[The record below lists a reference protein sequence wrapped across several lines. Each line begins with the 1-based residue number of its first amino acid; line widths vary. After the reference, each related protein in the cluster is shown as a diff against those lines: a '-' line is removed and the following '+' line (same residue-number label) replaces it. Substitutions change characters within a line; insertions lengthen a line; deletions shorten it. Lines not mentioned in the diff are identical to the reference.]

1 MGKGFIVLRSCYLNL
16 LAGVLLPMVA
26 IPHASYGAEVTPVQ
40 QSIHQQERQRALEER
55 LAPAIPDV
63 RLSAPSTS
71 LGRLSFPAEKPCF
84 AIDRI
89 KISGAEPLPRWLP
102 LQRIANQAQ
111 GQCLGAKGINL
122 LMSQLQNRL
131 VDHGYITTR
140 VLAPQQDLNSGTL
153 ALQIVPGKIRSVELT
168 PDSDRH
174 VTLFS
179 AFPARP
185 GNLLDLRDIEQGL
198 ENLQR
203 LPTVQASMELIPGTE
218 PGETDIALSWKQS
231 KMWRLAASLDDSGT
245 RSTGRYQAGATLFLD
260 NPLSLSDQFY
270 VSAGGSMKNR
280 GDKGTNNL
288 TGHYSLPFGYWTAG
302 LTASSYD
309 YHQTVAGLNGDYSY
323 RGESENVS
331 LQLSRLLHRNAS
343 QKTTLTYDV
352 LTRSSK
358 NYINDTEVE
367 VQRRRT
373 SAWRVGL
380 QHRHFISQA
389 TLDAGIS
396 YQRGTRWFG
405 AVPAQ
410 EEYFG
415 EATALSKILRMNAQL
430 DIPFAIQKQNFHYNL
445 QYQRQS
451 TNTPLTPQDQFS
463 IGGRW
468 SVRGFD
474 GERTLNADR
483 GWTVRND
490 LGWYTPL
497 PGHELYVGVDYGEV
511 GGRSD
516 PYLLGHHLA
525 GSVVG
530 VRGRVFHTQYDLF
543 AGKPL
548 SKPDGFKTDSVTVGF
563 NLNWQY

>member
-1 MGKGFIVLRSCYLNL
+1 MLRSNYSIL
-16 LAGVLLPMVA
+16 LGSILLTAIVISPISQGVELA
-26 IPHASYGAEVTPVQ
+26 PVD

-55 LAPAIPDV
+55 LAPATPDV
-63 RLSAPSTS
+63 RLSAPPA
-71 LGRLSFPAEKPCF
+71 SFGHLTFPTEKPCF
-84 AIDRI
+84 VIDRI

-102 LQRIANQAQ
+102 LQRIADQAQ

-122 LMSQLQNRL
+122 LMSQIQNRL
-131 VDHGYITTR
+131 VDHGYVTTR

-153 ALQIVPGKIRSVELT
+153 ALQVVPGKIRRVELT
-168 PDSDRH
+168 PDSDRY

-185 GNLLDLRDIEQGL
+185 GHLLDLRDIEQGL

-203 LPTVQASMELIPGTE
+203 LPTVQASMELIPGDA
-218 PGETDIALSWKQS
+218 PGETDIALSWQQS

-270 VSAGGSMKNR
+270 VSAGGSLKSR
-280 GDKGTNNL
+280 GEKGTNNL

-302 LTASSYD
+302 ITASSYD
-309 YHQTVAGLNGDYSY
+309 YHQTVAGLNGDYGY

-331 LQLSRLLHRNAS
+331 LQLSRMLHRNAS
-343 QKTTLTYDV
+343 QKTTFTYDV
-352 LTRSSK
+352 LARASK

-410 EEYFG
+410 EEFFG
-415 EATALSKILRMNAQL
+415 EATALSKILRLNAQL

-516 PYLLGHHLA
+516 PYLLGQHLA

-530 VRGRVFHTQYDLF
+530 GRGRVFHTQYDLF

>member
-1 MGKGFIVLRSCYLNL
+1 MCPVLRAYYYPLTSGLFIPL
-16 LAGVLLPMVA
+16 LAISYSSYSAELP
-26 IPHASYGAEVTPVQ
+26 SVQ

-55 LAPAIPDV
+55 LSPSAPDV
-63 RLSAPSTS
+63 RLSEPTAS
-71 LGRLSFPAEKPCF
+71 LGRLVFPVEKPCF
-84 AIDRI
+84 AIDHV
-89 KISGAEPLPRWLP
+89 KLTGTQPLPRWLP
-102 LQRIANQAQ
+102 LQRLANQAQ
-111 GQCLGAKGINL
+111 GHCLGAKGINL
-122 LMSQLQNRL
+122 LMSEMQNRL
-131 VDHGYITTR
+131 IDHGYVTTR
-140 VLAPQQDLNSGTL
+140 VLAPQQDLNRGTL
-153 ALQIVPGKIRSVELT
+153 TLHVVPGKIRHVALT
-168 PDSDRH
+168 PETDRH
-174 VTLFS
+174 VTLFT
-179 AFPARP
+179 AFPARA
-185 GNLLDLRDIEQGL
+185 GHLLDLRDIEQGL

-203 LPTVQASMELIPGTE
+203 IPTVQASMELIPGDA

-245 RSTGRYQAGATLFLD
+245 RSTGRYQGGATLFLD

-270 VSAGGSMKNR
+270 VSAGGSIKNR
-280 GDKGTNNL
+280 GEKGTNNL

-302 LTASSYD
+302 ITASSYD
-309 YHQTVAGLNGDYSY
+309 YHQTVAGLNGDYHY
-323 RGESENVS
+323 RGESDNVT

-343 QKTTLTYDV
+343 QKTTFTYDV

-380 QHRHFISQA
+380 QHRHFIAQS

-415 EATALSKILRMNAQL
+415 EATALSKILRLNAQL
-430 DIPFAIQKQNFHYNL
+430 DVPFALATQQFHYNL

-451 TNTPLTPQDQFS
+451 TNTPLTPQDQFA

-468 SVRGFD
+468 TVRGFD

-497 PGHELYVGVDYGEV
+497 PGHELYVGMDYGEV
-511 GGRSD
+511 SGRSD
-516 PYLLGHHLA
+516 PYLVGRHLA

-530 VRGRVFHTQYDLF
+530 VRGKVLNTHYDLF

-548 SKPDGFKTDSVTVGF
+548 SKPEGFKTDSVTMGF
-563 NLNWQY
+563 SLNWQY

>member
-1 MGKGFIVLRSCYLNL
+1 MRYCYFILHTAILFPL
-16 LAGVLLPMVA
+16 LVISRAGQ
-26 IPHASYGAEVTPVQ
+26 SAELTPIQ
-40 QSIHQQERQRALEER
+40 QQTLHQQERQRALEER
-55 LAPAIPDV
+55 LAPPTPDV
-63 RLSAPSTS
+63 RLSAPSAS
-71 LGRLSFPAEKPCF
+71 SDRLIFPVEKPCF
-84 AIDRI
+84 VIDRVTL
-89 KISGAEPLPRWLP
+89 SGTEPLPRWLP
-102 LQRIANQAQ
+102 LQRIANQAL
-111 GQCLGAKGINL
+111 GQCLGGQGINQ

-131 VDHGYITTR
+131 VGHGYVTTR

-153 ALQIVPGKIRSVELT
+153 ALQVVPGKVHRVALT
-168 PDSDRH
+168 PESDRH

-185 GNLLDLRDIEQGL
+185 GHLLDLRDIEQGL

-203 LPTVQASMELIPGTE
+203 IPTVQASMELIPGSA

-245 RSTGRYQAGATLFLD
+245 RSTGRYQGGATLFLD
-260 NPLSLSDQFY
+260 NPFSLSDQFY
-270 VSAGGSMKNR
+270 VSAGGSIKNR

-302 LTASSYD
+302 ITASSYD
-309 YHQTVAGLNGDYSY
+309 YHQTVAGLNSDYNY

-373 SAWRVGL
+373 SAWRIGL

-389 TLDAGIS
+389 TLDAGVS

-410 EEYFG
+410 EEYFDEG
-415 EATALSKILRMNAQL
+415 TALSKILQLNAQL
-430 DIPFAIQKQNFHYNL
+430 DIPFSVMAQNFHYNV

-451 TNTPLTPQDQFS
+451 SSTPLTPQDQFS

-468 SVRGFD
+468 SVRGFN
-474 GERTLNADR
+474 GERTLSADR

-490 LGWYTPL
+490 LGWYTPIQ
-497 PGHELYVGVDYGEV
+497 GQEIYVGLDYGEV
-511 GGRSD
+511 GGRGSA
-516 PYLLGHHLA
+516 YLLGNHLA
-525 GSVVG
+525 GAAVG
-530 VRGRVFHTQYDLF
+530 IRGNVLNTRYDLF

-548 SKPDGFKTDSVTVGF
+548 SEPDGFQSDAVTVGF

>member
-1 MGKGFIVLRSCYLNL
+1 MRACYFSFIASVLFPL
-16 LAGVLLPMVA
+16 LAISPVSYAAELPP
-26 IPHASYGAEVTPVQ
+26 IQ
-40 QSIHQQERQRALEER
+40 QRIHQQERQRALEER
-55 LAPAIPDV
+55 LAPSTPDV
-63 RLSAPSTS
+63 RLSAPPAS
-71 LGRLSFPAEKPCF
+71 LGRLTFPVEQPCF
-84 AIDRI
+84 VIHQI

-102 LQRIANQAQ
+102 LQRLADQAQ
-111 GQCLGAKGINL
+111 GHCLGGQGINL

-131 VDHGYITTR
+131 IDHGYVTTR
-140 VLAPQQDLNSGTL
+140 VLAPPQDLNSGTL
-153 ALQIVPGKIRSVELT
+153 ALQVVPGKIRHVALT
-168 PDSDRH
+168 PGSDRH

-179 AFPARP
+179 AFPARA
-185 GNLLDLRDIEQGL
+185 GHLLDLRDIEQGL

-203 LPTVQASMELIPGTE
+203 VPTVQASMELIPGE
-218 PGETDIALSWKQS
+218 APGETDIALSWKQS

-245 RSTGRYQAGATLFLD
+245 RSTGRYQGGATLFLD
-260 NPLSLSDQFY
+260 NPLSLSDLFY
-270 VSAGGSMKNR
+270 VSAGGSIKNR

-288 TGHYSLPFGYWTAG
+288 TGHYSLPFGYWTVG
-302 LTASSYD
+302 MTASSYD
-309 YHQTVAGLNGDYSY
+309 YHQTVAGLNGDYHYS
-323 RGESENVS
+323 GDSENVT

-343 QKTTLTYDV
+343 QKTTVTYDV
-352 LTRSSK
+352 LARSSK

-373 SAWRVGL
+373 AAWRVGL
-380 QHRHFISQA
+380 EHRHFISQA
-389 TLDAGIS
+389 TLDAGVS

-410 EEYFG
+410 EEYVG
-415 EATALSKILRMNAQL
+415 EATALSKILRVNAQL
-430 DIPFAIQKQNFHYNL
+430 DIPFKVQTQNVHYNL

-451 TNTPLTPQDQFS
+451 SNTPLTPQDQFS

-474 GERTLNADR
+474 GERTLNADQ

-511 GGRSD
+511 SGRSD
-516 PYLLGHHLA
+516 PYLLGQHLA
-525 GSVVG
+525 GSVIG
-530 VRGRVFHTQYDLF
+530 VRGTVLNTRYDLF

-548 SKPDGFKTDSVTVGF
+548 SKPDGFKADSVTVGF

>member
-1 MGKGFIVLRSCYLNL
+1 MCPVLRAYYPLTSGLLILL
-16 LAGVLLPMVA
+16 LAISYSSYSAELP
-26 IPHASYGAEVTPVQ
+26 SVQ

-55 LAPAIPDV
+55 LSPSTPDV
-63 RLSAPSTS
+63 RLSEPTAS
-71 LGRLSFPAEKPCF
+71 LGRLVFPVEKPCF
-84 AIDRI
+84 AIDHVTLT
-89 KISGAEPLPRWLP
+89 GTEPLPRWLP
-102 LQRIANQAQ
+102 LQRLANQAQ
-111 GQCLGAKGINL
+111 GHCLGAKGINL
-122 LMSQLQNRL
+122 LMSEMQNRL
-131 VDHGYITTR
+131 IDHGYVTTR
-140 VLAPQQDLNSGTL
+140 VLAPQQDLNRGTL
-153 ALQIVPGKIRSVELT
+153 ALHVVPGKIRHVALT
-168 PDSDRH
+168 PESDRH
-174 VTLFS
+174 VTLFT
-179 AFPARP
+179 AFPARA
-185 GNLLDLRDIEQGL
+185 GHLLDLRDIEQGL

-203 LPTVQASMELIPGTE
+203 IPTVQASMELIPGDA

-245 RSTGRYQAGATLFLD
+245 RSTGRYQGGATLFLD

-270 VSAGGSMKNR
+270 VSAGGSIKNR
-280 GDKGTNNL
+280 GEKGTNNL

-302 LTASSYD
+302 ITASSYD
-309 YHQTVAGLNGDYSY
+309 YHQTVAGLNGDYHY
-323 RGESENVS
+323 RGESDNVT

-343 QKTTLTYDV
+343 QKTTFTYDV

-380 QHRHFISQA
+380 QHRHFIAQS

-415 EATALSKILRMNAQL
+415 EATALSKILRLNAQL
-430 DIPFAIQKQNFHYNL
+430 DVPFALATQQFHYNL

-451 TNTPLTPQDQFS
+451 TNTPLTPQDQFA

-468 SVRGFD
+468 TVRGFD

-511 GGRSD
+511 SGRSD
-516 PYLLGHHLA
+516 PYLVGRHLA
-525 GSVVG
+525 GGVVG
-530 VRGRVFHTQYDLF
+530 VRGKVLNTHYDLF

-548 SKPDGFKTDSVTVGF
+548 SKPEGFKTDSVTMGF
-563 NLNWQY
+563 SLNWQY

>member
-1 MGKGFIVLRSCYLNL
+1 MLRPCYLKLIAGIL
-16 LAGVLLPMVA
+16 LSAVA
-26 IPHASYGAEVTPVQ
+26 ITFASYGAELAPVQ

-55 LAPAIPDV
+55 LAPSTPDV
-63 RLSAPSTS
+63 RLSAPSAS
-71 LGRLSFPAEKPCF
+71 VGRITFPVEKPCF
-84 AIDRI
+84 VIQRVAV
-89 KISGAEPLPRWLP
+89 SGTEPLPRWLP
-102 LQRIANQAQ
+102 LQRLADQAQ
-111 GQCLGAKGINL
+111 NQCLGAKGINL
-122 LMSQLQNRL
+122 LMGQLQNRL
-131 VDHGYITTR
+131 IDHGYVTTR

-153 ALQIVPGKIRSVELT
+153 ALQVVPGKIRHVALT

-203 LPTVQASMELIPGTE
+203 VPTVQASMELSPGAA
-218 PGETDIALSWKQS
+218 PGETDIALNWKQS

-245 RSTGRYQAGATLFLD
+245 RSTGRYQGGATLFLD
-260 NPLSLSDQFY
+260 NPLSLSDLFY
-270 VSAGGSMKNR
+270 VSAGGSIKNR

-302 LTASSYD
+302 ITASSYD

-323 RGESENVS
+323 RGESENVT
-331 LQLSRLLHRNAS
+331 LQLSRLLHRNAN
-343 QKTTLTYDV
+343 QKTTFTYDV

-373 SAWRVGL
+373 SAWRIGL
-380 QHRHFISQA
+380 EHRHFISQA

-405 AVPAQ
+405 AMPAQ
-410 EEYFG
+410 EEYVG
-415 EATALSKILRMNAQL
+415 EGTALSKILRLNAQL
-430 DIPFAIQKQNFHYNL
+430 DIPFAALTQKFHYNL

-511 GGRSD
+511 GGRSAA
-516 PYLLGHHLA
+516 YLLGQHLA
-525 GSVVG
+525 GAAIG
-530 VRGRVFHTQYDLF
+530 ARGNILNTRYDLF
-543 AGKPL
+543 VGKPL
-548 SKPDGFKTDSVTVGF
+548 SKPDGFKTDSVTLGF

>member
-1 MGKGFIVLRSCYLNL
+1 MRYYYFILHTAILFPL
-16 LAGVLLPMVA
+16 LVISRAGQ
-26 IPHASYGAEVTPVQ
+26 SAELTPIQ
-40 QSIHQQERQRALEER
+40 QQTLHQQERQRALEER
-55 LAPAIPDV
+55 LAPPTPDV
-63 RLSAPSTS
+63 RLSVPSAS
-71 LGRLSFPAEKPCF
+71 SGRLIFPVEKPCF
-84 AIDRI
+84 VIDRVTL
-89 KISGAEPLPRWLP
+89 SGTEPLPRWLP
-102 LQRIANQAQ
+102 LQRIANQAL
-111 GQCLGAKGINL
+111 GQCLGGQGINQ

-131 VDHGYITTR
+131 VGHGYVTTR

-153 ALQIVPGKIRSVELT
+153 ALQVVPGKIHRVALT
-168 PDSDRH
+168 PESDRH

-185 GNLLDLRDIEQGL
+185 GHLLDLRDIEQGL

-203 LPTVQASMELIPGTE
+203 IPTVQASMELIPGSA

-245 RSTGRYQAGATLFLD
+245 RSTGRYQGGATLFLD
-260 NPLSLSDQFY
+260 NPFSLSDQFY
-270 VSAGGSMKNR
+270 VSAGGSIKNR

-302 LTASSYD
+302 ITASSYD
-309 YHQTVAGLNGDYSY
+309 YHQTVAGLNSDYNY

-373 SAWRVGL
+373 SAWRIGL

-389 TLDAGIS
+389 TLDAGVS

-410 EEYFG
+410 EEYFDEG
-415 EATALSKILRMNAQL
+415 TALSKILQLNAQL
-430 DIPFAIQKQNFHYNL
+430 DIPFSVMAQNFHYNV

-451 TNTPLTPQDQFS
+451 SSTPLTPQDQFS

-468 SVRGFD
+468 SVRGFN
-474 GERTLNADR
+474 GERTLSADR

-490 LGWYTPL
+490 LGWYTPIQ
-497 PGHELYVGVDYGEV
+497 GQEIYVGLDYGEV
-511 GGRSD
+511 GGRGSA
-516 PYLLGHHLA
+516 YLLGNHLA
-525 GSVVG
+525 GAAVG
-530 VRGRVFHTQYDLF
+530 IRGNVLNTRYDLF

-548 SKPDGFKTDSVTVGF
+548 SEPDGFQSDAVTVGF

>member
-1 MGKGFIVLRSCYLNL
+1 MSRSCCFILM
-16 LAGVLLPMVA
+16 AGMLSATLV
-26 IPHASYGAEVTPVQ
+26 IPLTSSHGAELAPVQ
-40 QSIHQQERQRALEER
+40 QSIHQQERQRALEAR
-55 LAPAIPDV
+55 LAPPPPDV
-63 RLSAPSTS
+63 RLSVPSAS
-71 LGRLSFPAEKPCF
+71 VGRLTFLAETPCF
-84 AIDRI
+84 VIARI
-89 KISGAEPLPRWLP
+89 TLSGTEPLPRWLP
-102 LQRIANQAQ
+102 LQRLANQVQ

-131 VDHGYITTR
+131 ISHGYVTTR
-140 VLAPQQDLNSGTL
+140 VLAPQQDLNGGIL
-153 ALQIVPGKIRSVELT
+153 RLNVVPGTIRSVELT
-168 PDSDRH
+168 SGSDRYL
-174 VTLFS
+174 TLFS
-179 AFPARP
+179 TFPARP
-185 GNLLDLRDIEQGL
+185 SNLLNLRDIEQGL

-203 LPTVQASMELIPGTE
+203 VPTVQASMELIPGDAA
-218 PGETDIALSWKQS
+218 GETDIALSWKQS

-245 RSTGRYQAGATLFLD
+245 RGTGRYQGGATLFLD
-260 NPLSLSDQFY
+260 NPLSLSDLFY
-270 VSAGGSMKNR
+270 VSAGGSIKNR
-280 GDKGTNNL
+280 GEKSTNNL

-302 LTASSYD
+302 ITASSYD
-309 YHQTVAGLNGDYSY
+309 YHQTVAGLNGDIRY
-323 RGESENVS
+323 RGDSENVT

-352 LTRSSK
+352 QTRSSK
-358 NYINDTEVE
+358 NYVNDTEIE

-405 AVPAQ
+405 AMPAQ
-410 EEYFG
+410 EEYVG
-415 EATALSKILRMNAQL
+415 EATALSKILRLNAQL
-430 DIPFAIQKQNFHYNL
+430 DIPFAVMAQNFHYNL

-451 TNTPLTPQDQFS
+451 TNTALTPQDQFS

-511 GGRSD
+511 SGPSD
-516 PYLLGHHLA
+516 PYLLGHPLA
-525 GSVVG
+525 GSVIG
-530 VRGRVFHTQYDLF
+530 VRGNLLNTRYDLF

-548 SKPDGFKTDSVTVGF
+548 SKPDGFKTDSATVGF

>member
-1 MGKGFIVLRSCYLNL
+1 MCPVLRAYYYPLTSGLFIPL
-16 LAGVLLPMVA
+16 LAISYSSYSAELP
-26 IPHASYGAEVTPVQ
+26 SVQ

-55 LAPAIPDV
+55 LSPSAPDV
-63 RLSAPSTS
+63 RLSEPTAS
-71 LGRLSFPAEKPCF
+71 LGRLVFPVEKPCF
-84 AIDRI
+84 AIDHVTLT
-89 KISGAEPLPRWLP
+89 GTQPLPRWLP
-102 LQRIANQAQ
+102 LQRLANQAQ
-111 GQCLGAKGINL
+111 GHCLGAKGINL
-122 LMSQLQNRL
+122 LMSEMQNRL
-131 VDHGYITTR
+131 IDHGYVTTR
-140 VLAPQQDLNSGTL
+140 VLAPQQDLNRGTL
-153 ALQIVPGKIRSVELT
+153 ALHVVPGKIRHVALT
-168 PDSDRH
+168 PESDRH
-174 VTLFS
+174 VTLFT
-179 AFPARP
+179 AFPARA
-185 GNLLDLRDIEQGL
+185 GHLLDLRDIEQGL

-203 LPTVQASMELIPGTE
+203 IPTVQASMELIPGDA

-245 RSTGRYQAGATLFLD
+245 SSTGRYQGGATLFLD

-270 VSAGGSMKNR
+270 VSAGGSIKNR
-280 GDKGTNNL
+280 GEKGTNNL

-302 LTASSYD
+302 ITASSYD
-309 YHQTVAGLNGDYSY
+309 YHQTVAGLNGDYHY
-323 RGESENVS
+323 RGESDNVT

-343 QKTTLTYDV
+343 QKTTFTYDV

-380 QHRHFISQA
+380 QHRHFIAQS

-415 EATALSKILRMNAQL
+415 EATALSKILRLNAQL
-430 DIPFAIQKQNFHYNL
+430 DVPFALATQQFHYNL

-468 SVRGFD
+468 TVRGFD

-511 GGRSD
+511 SGRSD
-516 PYLLGHHLA
+516 PYLVGSHLA
-525 GSVVG
+525 GSAVG
-530 VRGRVFHTQYDLF
+530 VRGKVLNTHYDLF

-548 SKPDGFKTDSVTVGF
+548 SKPEGFKTDSVTMGF
-563 NLNWQY
+563 SLNWQY

>member
-1 MGKGFIVLRSCYLNL
+1 MRACYFSFIASVLFPL
-16 LAGVLLPMVA
+16 LAISPV
-26 IPHASYGAEVTPVQ
+26 SYGAEFPPVE
-40 QSIHQQERQRALEER
+40 QSIHQQERQRALEAR
-55 LAPAIPDV
+55 LAPSTPDV
-63 RLSAPSTS
+63 RLSAPAAY
-71 LGRLSFPAEKPCF
+71 LGRIVFPVEQPCF

-102 LQRIANQAQ
+102 LQHIANQAQ
-111 GQCLGAKGINL
+111 GQCLGGQGINL
-122 LMSQLQNRL
+122 LMSQMQNRL
-131 VDHGYITTR
+131 IDHGYVTTR
-140 VLAPQQDLNSGTL
+140 VLAPQQDLKSGTL
-153 ALQIVPGKIRSVELT
+153 SLHVVPGKIRHVELT
-168 PDSDRH
+168 QASDHH

-203 LPTVQASMELIPGTE
+203 VPTVQANMELLPGE
-218 PGETDIALSWKQS
+218 APGETDIALSWKQS

-245 RSTGRYQAGATLFLD
+245 RSTGRYQGGATLFLD
-260 NPLSLSDQFY
+260 NPLSLSDLFY
-270 VSAGGSMKNR
+270 VSAGGSIKNR

-288 TGHYSLPFGYWTAG
+288 TGHYSLPFGYWTASM
-302 LTASSYD
+302 TASSYD
-309 YHQTVAGLNGDYSY
+309 YHQTVAGLNGDYNYS
-323 RGESENVS
+323 GESENVT

-358 NYINDTEVE
+358 NYINDTEIE

-380 QHRHFISQA
+380 EHRHFISQA
-389 TLDAGIS
+389 TLDAGVS
-396 YQRGTRWFG
+396 YQHGTRWLG

-415 EATALSKILRMNAQL
+415 EATALSKILRLNAQL
-430 DIPFAIQKQNFHYNL
+430 DIPFVVASQNVHYNL

-451 TNTPLTPQDQFS
+451 TDTPLTPQDQFS

-497 PGHELYVGVDYGEV
+497 PGHELYIGVDYGEV
-511 GGRSD
+511 GGHSD

-530 VRGRVFHTQYDLF
+530 VRGNVLNTRYDLF

-548 SKPDGFKTDSVTVGF
+548 SKPDGFQTDSVTVGF

>member
-1 MGKGFIVLRSCYLNL
+1 MLRPCYLKLIAGIL
-16 LAGVLLPMVA
+16 LSAVA
-26 IPHASYGAEVTPVQ
+26 ITFASYGAELAPVQ

-55 LAPAIPDV
+55 LAPSTPDV
-63 RLSAPSTS
+63 RLSAPSAS
-71 LGRLSFPAEKPCF
+71 VGRITFPVEKPCF
-84 AIDRI
+84 VIQRVAV
-89 KISGAEPLPRWLP
+89 SGTEPLPRWLP
-102 LQRIANQAQ
+102 LQRLADQAQ
-111 GQCLGAKGINL
+111 NQCLGAKGINL
-122 LMSQLQNRL
+122 LMGQLQNRL
-131 VDHGYITTR
+131 IDHGYVTTR

-153 ALQIVPGKIRSVELT
+153 ALQVVPGKIRHVALT

-203 LPTVQASMELIPGTE
+203 VPTVQASMELIPGSG
-218 PGETDIALSWKQS
+218 PGETDIALNWKQS

-245 RSTGRYQAGATLFLD
+245 RSTGRYQGGATLFLD
-260 NPLSLSDQFY
+260 NPLSLSDLFY
-270 VSAGGSMKNR
+270 VSAGGSIKNR

-302 LTASSYD
+302 ITASSYD

-323 RGESENVS
+323 RGESENVT
-331 LQLSRLLHRNAS
+331 LQLSRLLHRNAN
-343 QKTTLTYDV
+343 QKTTFTYDV

-373 SAWRVGL
+373 SAWRIGL
-380 QHRHFISQA
+380 EHRHFISQA

-405 AVPAQ
+405 AMPAQ
-410 EEYFG
+410 EEYVG
-415 EATALSKILRMNAQL
+415 EGTALSKILRLNAQL
-430 DIPFAIQKQNFHYNL
+430 DIPFAALTQKFHYNL

-511 GGRSD
+511 GGRSAA
-516 PYLLGHHLA
+516 YLLGQHLA
-525 GSVVG
+525 GAAIG
-530 VRGRVFHTQYDLF
+530 ARGNILNTRYDLF
-543 AGKPL
+543 VGKPL
-548 SKPDGFKTDSVTVGF
+548 SKPDGFKTDSVTLGF

>member
-1 MGKGFIVLRSCYLNL
+1 M
-16 LAGVLLPMVA
+16 
-26 IPHASYGAEVTPVQ
+26 
-40 QSIHQQERQRALEER
+40 
-55 LAPAIPDV
+55 
-63 RLSAPSTS
+63 
-71 LGRLSFPAEKPCF
+71 
-84 AIDRI
+84 
-89 KISGAEPLPRWLP
+89 
-102 LQRIANQAQ
+102 
-111 GQCLGAKGINL
+111 
-122 LMSQLQNRL
+122 NR
-131 VDHGYITTR
+131 
-140 VLAPQQDLNSGTL
+140 GTL
-153 ALQIVPGKIRSVELT
+153 ALHVVPGKIRHVALT
-168 PDSDRH
+168 PESDRH
-174 VTLFS
+174 VTLFT
-179 AFPARP
+179 AFPARA
-185 GNLLDLRDIEQGL
+185 GHLLDLRDIEQGL

-203 LPTVQASMELIPGTE
+203 IPTVQASMELIPGDA

-245 RSTGRYQAGATLFLD
+245 RSTGRYQGGATLFLD

-270 VSAGGSMKNR
+270 VSAGGSIKNR
-280 GDKGTNNL
+280 GEKGTNNL

-302 LTASSYD
+302 ITASSYD
-309 YHQTVAGLNGDYSY
+309 YHQTVAGLNGDYHY
-323 RGESENVS
+323 RGESDNVT

-343 QKTTLTYDV
+343 QKTTFTYDV

-380 QHRHFISQA
+380 QHRHFIAQS

-415 EATALSKILRMNAQL
+415 EATALSKILRLNAQL
-430 DIPFAIQKQNFHYNL
+430 DVPFALATQQFHYNL

-451 TNTPLTPQDQFS
+451 TNTPLTPQDQFA

-468 SVRGFD
+468 TVRGFD

-497 PGHELYVGVDYGEV
+497 LGHELYVGVDYGEV
-511 GGRSD
+511 SGRSD
-516 PYLLGHHLA
+516 PYLLGRHLA

-530 VRGRVFHTQYDLF
+530 VRGKVLNTHYDLF

-548 SKPDGFKTDSVTVGF
+548 SKPEGFKTDSVTMGF
-563 NLNWQY
+563 SLNWQY

>member
-1 MGKGFIVLRSCYLNL
+1 MCPVLRAYYYPLTSGLFIPL
-16 LAGVLLPMVA
+16 LAISYSSYSAELP
-26 IPHASYGAEVTPVQ
+26 SVQ

-55 LAPAIPDV
+55 LSPSAPDV
-63 RLSAPSTS
+63 RLSEPTAS
-71 LGRLSFPAEKPCF
+71 LGRLVFPVEKPCF
-84 AIDRI
+84 AIDHVTLT
-89 KISGAEPLPRWLP
+89 GTEPLPRWLP
-102 LQRIANQAQ
+102 LQRLANQAQ
-111 GQCLGAKGINL
+111 GHCLGAKGINL
-122 LMSQLQNRL
+122 LMSEMQNRL
-131 VDHGYITTR
+131 IDHGYVTTR
-140 VLAPQQDLNSGTL
+140 VLAPQQDLNRGTL
-153 ALQIVPGKIRSVELT
+153 TLHVVPGKIRHVALT
-168 PDSDRH
+168 PESDRH
-174 VTLFS
+174 VTLFT
-179 AFPARP
+179 AFPARA
-185 GNLLDLRDIEQGL
+185 GHLLDLRDIEQGL

-203 LPTVQASMELIPGTE
+203 IPTVQASMELIPGDA

-245 RSTGRYQAGATLFLD
+245 RSTGRYQGGATLFLD

-270 VSAGGSMKNR
+270 VSAGGSIKNR
-280 GDKGTNNL
+280 GEKGTNNL

-302 LTASSYD
+302 ITASSYD
-309 YHQTVAGLNGDYSY
+309 YHQTVAGLNGDYHY
-323 RGESENVS
+323 RGESDNVT

-343 QKTTLTYDV
+343 QKTTFTYDV

-380 QHRHFISQA
+380 QHRHFIAQS

-415 EATALSKILRMNAQL
+415 EATALSKILRLNAQL
-430 DIPFAIQKQNFHYNL
+430 DVPFALATQQFHYNL

-451 TNTPLTPQDQFS
+451 TNTPLTPQDQFA

-468 SVRGFD
+468 TVRGFD

-511 GGRSD
+511 SGRSD
-516 PYLLGHHLA
+516 PYLVGRHLA

-530 VRGRVFHTQYDLF
+530 VRGKVLNTHYDLF

-548 SKPDGFKTDSVTVGF
+548 SKPEGFKTDSVTMGF
-563 NLNWQY
+563 SLNWQY

>member
-1 MGKGFIVLRSCYLNL
+1 MSRFCYGLSM
-16 LAGVLLPMVA
+16 VSTILPITL
-26 IPHASYGAEVTPVQ
+26 IPLASYGAEFPPVE
-40 QSIHQQERQRALEER
+40 QSIHQQARQRALEER
-55 LAPAIPDV
+55 LAPATPDV
-63 RLSAPSTS
+63 RLSAPAAS
-71 LGRLSFPAEKPCF
+71 LGRIVFPVEHPCF

-111 GQCLGAKGINL
+111 GQCLGGQGINL
-122 LMSQLQNRL
+122 LMSQIQNRL
-131 VDHGYITTR
+131 IDHGYVTTR
-140 VLAPQQDLNSGTL
+140 VLAPQQDLNRGTL
-153 ALQIVPGKIRSVELT
+153 ALHVVPGKIRHVELT
-168 PDSDRH
+168 PGSDRH

-203 LPTVQASMELIPGTE
+203 VPTVQASMELIPGDA
-218 PGETDIALSWKQS
+218 PGETDIALNWQQR

-245 RSTGRYQAGATLFLD
+245 RSTGRYQGGATLFLD
-260 NPLSLSDQFY
+260 NPLSLSDLFY
-270 VSAGGSMKNR
+270 VSAGGSIKDR

-302 LTASSYD
+302 ITASSYD
-309 YHQTVAGLNGDYSY
+309 YHQTVAGLNGDYHYS
-323 RGESENVS
+323 GESENVT

-358 NYINDTEVE
+358 NYINDTEIE

-380 QHRHFISQA
+380 EHRHFISQA

-396 YQRGTRWFG
+396 YQRGTRWLG
-405 AVPAQ
+405 AVLAQ

-415 EATALSKILRMNAQL
+415 EATALSKILRLNAQL
-430 DIPFAIQKQNFHYNL
+430 DIPFVIATQNVHYNL

-511 GGRSD
+511 SGRSD

-530 VRGRVFHTQYDLF
+530 VRGTVLNTRYDLF

-548 SKPDGFKTDSVTVGF
+548 SKPDGFKADSVTVGF

>member
-1 MGKGFIVLRSCYLNL
+1 MLRSNYSIL
-16 LAGVLLPMVA
+16 LGSILLTAIVISPISQGVELA
-26 IPHASYGAEVTPVQ
+26 PVD

-55 LAPAIPDV
+55 LAPATPDV
-63 RLSAPSTS
+63 RLSAPPA
-71 LGRLSFPAEKPCF
+71 SFGHLTFPIEKPCF
-84 AIDRI
+84 VIDRI

-102 LQRIANQAQ
+102 LQRIADQAQ

-122 LMSQLQNRL
+122 LMSQIQNRL
-131 VDHGYITTR
+131 VDHGYVTTR

-153 ALQIVPGKIRSVELT
+153 ALQVVPGKIRRVELT
-168 PDSDRH
+168 PDSGRY

-185 GNLLDLRDIEQGL
+185 GHLLDLRDIEQGL

-218 PGETDIALSWKQS
+218 PGETDIALSWQQS

-245 RSTGRYQAGATLFLD
+245 RSTGRYQGGATLFLD

-270 VSAGGSMKNR
+270 VSAGGSLKSR
-280 GDKGTNNL
+280 GEKGTNNL

-302 LTASSYD
+302 ITASSYD
-309 YHQTVAGLNGDYSY
+309 YHQTVAGLNGDYGY

-343 QKTTLTYDV
+343 QKTTFTYDV

-410 EEYFG
+410 EEFFG
-415 EATALSKILRMNAQL
+415 EATALSKILRLNAQL

-445 QYQRQS
+445 QYQRQT

-516 PYLLGHHLA
+516 PYLLGQHLA

>member
-1 MGKGFIVLRSCYLNL
+1 MLRSYYLKL
-16 LAGVLLPMVA
+16 IAGILFSTVA
-26 IPHASYGAEVTPVQ
+26 IPFAINCAELAPVQ

-55 LAPAIPDV
+55 LAPATPDV
-63 RLSAPSTS
+63 RLSAPAAS
-71 LGRLSFPAEKPCF
+71 LGRIVFPVEKPCF
-84 AIDRI
+84 VIDRI
-89 KISGAEPLPRWLP
+89 TLSGTEPLPRWLP
-102 LQRIANQAQ
+102 LQRLADQAQ

-122 LMSQLQNRL
+122 LMGQLQNRL
-131 VDHGYITTR
+131 IDHGYVTTR
-140 VLAPQQDLNSGTL
+140 VLAPQQDLNSGIL
-153 ALQIVPGKIRSVELT
+153 ALQVVPGKIRQVTLT
-168 PDSDRH
+168 PDSDHH

-203 LPTVQASMELIPGTE
+203 VPTVQASMELIPGE
-218 PGETDIALSWKQS
+218 APGETDIALSWKQS

-245 RSTGRYQAGATLFLD
+245 RSTGRYQGGATLFLD
-260 NPLSLSDQFY
+260 NPLSLSDLFY
-270 VSAGGSMKNR
+270 VSAGGSIKNR

-288 TGHYSLPFGYWTAG
+288 TGHYSLPFGYWTLG
-302 LTASSYD
+302 MTASSYD
-309 YHQTVAGLNGDYSY
+309 YHQTVAGLNGDYGY

-343 QKTTLTYDV
+343 QKTTFTYDV

-373 SAWRVGL
+373 SAWRIGL
-380 QHRHFISQA
+380 EHRHFISQA
-389 TLDAGIS
+389 TLDAGVS

-405 AVPAQ
+405 AMPAQ
-410 EEYFG
+410 EESVG
-415 EATALSKILRMNAQL
+415 EGTALSKILRLNAQL
-430 DIPFAIQKQNFHYNL
+430 DIPFAALTQKFHYNL

-511 GGRSD
+511 GGRSAA
-516 PYLLGHHLA
+516 YLLGQHLA
-525 GSVVG
+525 GAAIG
-530 VRGRVFHTQYDLF
+530 VRGNILNTRYDLF

-548 SKPDGFKTDSVTVGF
+548 SKPDGFKTDSVTLGF

>member
-1 MGKGFIVLRSCYLNL
+1 MLRSYYLILVNCIL
-16 LAGVLLPMVA
+16 FTLVIISSVGRSTELA
-26 IPHASYGAEVTPVQ
+26 PVD

-55 LAPAIPDV
+55 LAPATPDV
-63 RLSAPSTS
+63 RLSAAPA
-71 LGRLSFPAEKPCF
+71 SFGHLTFPTEKPCF
-84 AIDRI
+84 VIDRI

-102 LQRIANQAQ
+102 LQRIADQAQ

-122 LMSQLQNRL
+122 LMSQIQNRL
-131 VDHGYITTR
+131 VDHGYVTTR

-153 ALQIVPGKIRSVELT
+153 ALQVVPGKIRRVELT
-168 PDSDRH
+168 PDSDRY

-185 GNLLDLRDIEQGL
+185 GHLLDLRDIEQGL

-203 LPTVQASMELIPGTE
+203 LPTVQASMELIPGDA

-280 GDKGTNNL
+280 GEKGTNNL

-302 LTASSYD
+302 ITASSYD
-309 YHQTVAGLNGDYSY
+309 YHQTVAGLNGDYGY

-343 QKTTLTYDV
+343 QKTTFTYDV

-410 EEYFG
+410 EEFFG
-415 EATALSKILRMNAQL
+415 EATALSKILRLNAQL

-516 PYLLGHHLA
+516 PYLLGQHLA

>member
-1 MGKGFIVLRSCYLNL
+1 MLRAYYPLTSGLLILL
-16 LAGVLLPMVA
+16 LAISYSSYSAELP
-26 IPHASYGAEVTPVQ
+26 SVQ

-55 LAPAIPDV
+55 LSPSTPDV
-63 RLSAPSTS
+63 RLSEPTAS
-71 LGRLSFPAEKPCF
+71 LGRLVFPVEKPCF
-84 AIDRI
+84 AIDHVTLT
-89 KISGAEPLPRWLP
+89 GTQPLPRWLP
-102 LQRIANQAQ
+102 LQRLANQAQ
-111 GQCLGAKGINL
+111 GHCLGAKGINL
-122 LMSQLQNRL
+122 LMSEMQNRL
-131 VDHGYITTR
+131 IDHGYVTTR
-140 VLAPQQDLNSGTL
+140 VLAPQQDLNRGTL
-153 ALQIVPGKIRSVELT
+153 ALHVVPGKIRHVALT
-168 PDSDRH
+168 PESDRH
-174 VTLFS
+174 VTLFT
-179 AFPARP
+179 AFPARA
-185 GNLLDLRDIEQGL
+185 GHLLDLRDIEQGL

-203 LPTVQASMELIPGTE
+203 IPTVQASMELIPGDA

-245 RSTGRYQAGATLFLD
+245 RSTGRYQGGATLFLD

-270 VSAGGSMKNR
+270 VSAGGSIKNR
-280 GDKGTNNL
+280 GEKGTNNL

-302 LTASSYD
+302 ITASSYD
-309 YHQTVAGLNGDYSY
+309 YHQTVAGLNGDYHY
-323 RGESENVS
+323 RGESDNVT

-343 QKTTLTYDV
+343 QKTTFTYDV

-380 QHRHFISQA
+380 QHRHFIAQS

-415 EATALSKILRMNAQL
+415 EATALSKILRLNAQL
-430 DIPFAIQKQNFHYNL
+430 DVPFALATQQFHYNL

-451 TNTPLTPQDQFS
+451 TNTPLTPQDQFA

-468 SVRGFD
+468 TVRGFD

-511 GGRSD
+511 SGRSD
-516 PYLLGHHLA
+516 PYLVGSHLA

-530 VRGRVFHTQYDLF
+530 VRGKVLNTHYDLF

-548 SKPDGFKTDSVTVGF
+548 SKPEGFKTDSVTMGF
-563 NLNWQY
+563 SLNWQY

>member
-1 MGKGFIVLRSCYLNL
+1 MCPVLRAYYYPLTSGLFIPL
-16 LAGVLLPMVA
+16 LAISYSSYSAELP
-26 IPHASYGAEVTPVQ
+26 SVQ

-55 LAPAIPDV
+55 LSPSAPDV
-63 RLSAPSTS
+63 RLSEPTAS
-71 LGRLSFPAEKPCF
+71 LGRLVFPVEKPCF
-84 AIDRI
+84 AIDHVTLT
-89 KISGAEPLPRWLP
+89 GTQPLPRWLP
-102 LQRIANQAQ
+102 LQRLANQAQ
-111 GQCLGAKGINL
+111 GHCLGAKGINL
-122 LMSQLQNRL
+122 LMSEMQNRL
-131 VDHGYITTR
+131 IDHGYVTTR
-140 VLAPQQDLNSGTL
+140 VLAPQQDLNRGTL
-153 ALQIVPGKIRSVELT
+153 ALHVVPGKIRHVALT
-168 PDSDRH
+168 PESDRH
-174 VTLFS
+174 VTLFTT
-179 AFPARP
+179 FPARA
-185 GNLLDLRDIEQGL
+185 GHLLDLRDIEQGL

-203 LPTVQASMELIPGTE
+203 IPTVQASMELIPGDA

-245 RSTGRYQAGATLFLD
+245 RSTGRYQGGATLFLD

-270 VSAGGSMKNR
+270 VSAGGSIKNR
-280 GDKGTNNL
+280 GEKGTNNL

-302 LTASSYD
+302 ITASSYD
-309 YHQTVAGLNGDYSY
+309 YHQTVAGLNSDYHY
-323 RGESENVS
+323 RGESDNVT

-343 QKTTLTYDV
+343 QKTTFTYDV

-380 QHRHFISQA
+380 QHRHFIAQS

-415 EATALSKILRMNAQL
+415 EATALSKILRLNAQL
-430 DIPFAIQKQNFHYNL
+430 DVPFVLATQQFHYNL

-451 TNTPLTPQDQFS
+451 TNTPLTPQDQFA

-468 SVRGFD
+468 TVRGFD

-511 GGRSD
+511 SGRSD
-516 PYLLGHHLA
+516 PYLVGRHLA

-530 VRGRVFHTQYDLF
+530 VRGKVLNTHYDLF

-548 SKPDGFKTDSVTVGF
+548 SKPEGFKTDSVTMGF
-563 NLNWQY
+563 SLNWQY

>member
-1 MGKGFIVLRSCYLNL
+1 MRSRYFILI
-16 LAGVLLPMVA
+16 AGILSPALT
-26 IPHASYGAEVTPVQ
+26 IPLSSVGAELAPAQ
-40 QSIHQQERQRALEER
+40 QSIHQQERQRALEDR
-55 LAPAIPDV
+55 LAPTTPDV
-63 RLSAPSTS
+63 RLSAPSAS
-71 LGRLSFPAEKPCF
+71 VGRITFPAEKPCF
-84 AIDRI
+84 VIERVTVN
-89 KISGAEPLPRWLP
+89 GTEPLPRWLP
-102 LQRIANQAQ
+102 LQQLADQAKN
-111 GQCLGAKGINL
+111 QCLGAKGINL
-122 LMSQLQNRL
+122 LMGQLQNRL
-131 VDHGYITTR
+131 IDHGYVTTR

-153 ALQIVPGKIRSVELT
+153 ALQVVPGKIRQVTLT
-168 PDSDRH
+168 PNSDH
-174 VTLFS
+174 YVTLFS

-203 LPTVQASMELIPGTE
+203 VPTVQASMELIPGSA
-218 PGETDIALSWKQS
+218 PGETDIALNWQQR

-245 RSTGRYQAGATLFLD
+245 RSTGRYQGGATLFLD
-260 NPLSLSDQFY
+260 NPLSLSDLFY
-270 VSAGGSMKNR
+270 VSAGGSIKNR

-302 LTASSYD
+302 ITASSYD

-323 RGESENVS
+323 RGESENVT
-331 LQLSRLLHRNAS
+331 LQLSRLLHRNAN
-343 QKTTLTYDV
+343 QKTTFTYDV

-373 SAWRVGL
+373 SAWRIGL
-380 QHRHFISQA
+380 EHRHFISQA

-405 AVPAQ
+405 AMPAQ
-410 EEYFG
+410 EEYVG
-415 EATALSKILRMNAQL
+415 EGTALSKILRLNAQL
-430 DIPFAIQKQNFHYNL
+430 DIPFAVLTQKLHYNL

-511 GGRSD
+511 GGPSAS
-516 PYLLGHHLA
+516 YLLGQHLA
-525 GSVVG
+525 GGAVG
-530 VRGRVFHTQYDLF
+530 VRGVVLNTRYDLF

-548 SKPDGFKTDSVTVGF
+548 SQPDGFQADSVTLGF

>member
-1 MGKGFIVLRSCYLNL
+1 MRAYYYPLTSGLFIPL
-16 LAGVLLPMVA
+16 LIISSSSDSAELPSA
-26 IPHASYGAEVTPVQ
+26 Q
-40 QSIHQQERQRALEER
+40 QSIHQQERQRVLEER
-55 LAPAIPDV
+55 LSPSVPDV
-63 RLSAPSTS
+63 RLSEPTAS
-71 LGRLSFPAEKPCF
+71 LGRLVFPIEKPCF
-84 AIDRI
+84 AIDHVTLT
-89 KISGAEPLPRWLP
+89 GTEPLPRWLP
-102 LQRIANQAQ
+102 LQRLANQAQ
-111 GQCLGAKGINL
+111 GHCLGAKGINL
-122 LMSQLQNRL
+122 LMSEMQNRL
-131 VDHGYITTR
+131 IDHGYVTTR
-140 VLAPQQDLNSGTL
+140 VLAPQQDLNRGTL
-153 ALQIVPGKIRSVELT
+153 VLHVVPGKIRHVALT
-168 PDSDRH
+168 PESDRH
-174 VTLFS
+174 VTLFT
-179 AFPARP
+179 AFPARA
-185 GNLLDLRDIEQGL
+185 GHLLDLRDIEQGL

-203 LPTVQASMELIPGTE
+203 IPTVQASMELIPGDA
-218 PGETDIALSWKQS
+218 PGETDIALSWQQS

-245 RSTGRYQAGATLFLD
+245 RSTGRYQGGATLFLD

-270 VSAGGSMKNR
+270 VSAGGSIKNR

-309 YHQTVAGLNGDYSY
+309 YHQTVAGLNSDYHY
-323 RGESENVS
+323 RGESDNVT

-343 QKTTLTYDV
+343 QKTTFTYDV

-380 QHRHFISQA
+380 QHRHFIAQS

-415 EATALSKILRMNAQL
+415 EATALSKILRLNAQL
-430 DIPFAIQKQNFHYNL
+430 DIPFTIQQQNFHYNL

-451 TNTPLTPQDQFS
+451 TNTPLTPQDQFA

-516 PYLLGHHLA
+516 PYLLGQHLA
-525 GSVVG
+525 GGAVG
-530 VRGRVFHTQYDLF
+530 VRGHVFHTQYDLF

-548 SKPDGFKTDSVTVGF
+548 SKPDGFKTDSVTLGF

>member
-1 MGKGFIVLRSCYLNL
+1 MCPVLRAYYPLTSGLLILL
-16 LAGVLLPMVA
+16 LAISYSSYSAELP
-26 IPHASYGAEVTPVQ
+26 SVQ

-55 LAPAIPDV
+55 LSPSTPDV
-63 RLSAPSTS
+63 RLSEPTAS
-71 LGRLSFPAEKPCF
+71 LGRLVFPVEKPCF
-84 AIDRI
+84 AIDHVTLT
-89 KISGAEPLPRWLP
+89 GTQPLPRWLP
-102 LQRIANQAQ
+102 LQRLANQAQ
-111 GQCLGAKGINL
+111 GHCLGAKGINL
-122 LMSQLQNRL
+122 LMSEMQNRL
-131 VDHGYITTR
+131 IDHGYVTTR
-140 VLAPQQDLNSGTL
+140 VLAPQQDLNRGTL
-153 ALQIVPGKIRSVELT
+153 ALHVVPGKIRHVALT
-168 PDSDRH
+168 PESDRH
-174 VTLFS
+174 VTLFT
-179 AFPARP
+179 AFPARA
-185 GNLLDLRDIEQGL
+185 GHLLDLRDIEQGL

-203 LPTVQASMELIPGTE
+203 IPTVQASMELIPGDA

-245 RSTGRYQAGATLFLD
+245 RSTGRYQGGATLFLD

-270 VSAGGSMKNR
+270 VSAGGSIKNR
-280 GDKGTNNL
+280 GEKGTNNL

-302 LTASSYD
+302 ITASSYD
-309 YHQTVAGLNGDYSY
+309 YHQTVAGLNGDYHY
-323 RGESENVS
+323 RGESDNVT

-343 QKTTLTYDV
+343 QKTTFTYDV

-380 QHRHFISQA
+380 QHRHFIAQS

-415 EATALSKILRMNAQL
+415 EATALSKILRLNAQL
-430 DIPFAIQKQNFHYNL
+430 DVPFALATQQFHYNL

-451 TNTPLTPQDQFS
+451 TNTPLTPQDQFA

-468 SVRGFD
+468 TVRGFD

-511 GGRSD
+511 SGRSD
-516 PYLLGHHLA
+516 PYLVGSHLA

-530 VRGRVFHTQYDLF
+530 VRGKVLNTHYDLF

-548 SKPDGFKTDSVTVGF
+548 SKPEGFKTDSVTMGF
-563 NLNWQY
+563 SLNWQY